1 MAEASPTVSGLITG
15 KDLVEQTRD
24 VDCTHVLISECTLR
38 PEDSVFLDDMSL
50 EQVQTALGRPVIPV
64 GRKGGDIIETVFKL
78 MEEQ

>member
-1 MAEASPTVSGLITG
+1 M
-15 KDLVEQTRD
+15 
-24 VDCTHVLISECTLR
+24 SECTLR